1 MKKIFNALTGITG
14 LLILVALPGH
24 SLQAD
29 DDSDYARMLK
39 QRGDILPLE
48 QVIESAMAVK
58 SGQILET
65 ELDEE
70 DGRYIYELEILDDR
84 GQVWELELDA
94 STAEL
99 IELESED

>member
-14 LLILVALPGH
+14 LLILVALPGQ

-70 DGRYIYELEILDDR
+70 DGRYIYELEILDER

>member
-1 MKKIFNALTGITG
+1 M
-14 LLILVALPGH
+14 LIMLAMPWQI
-24 SLQAD
+24 LQAD
-29 DDSDYARMLK
+29 QDADRARMLK

-58 SGQILET
+58 PGQILET
-65 ELDEE
+65 ELDED
-70 DGRYIYELEILDDR
+70 DGRYVYELEILDDR

-99 IELESED
+99 LELESED

>member
-1 MKKIFNALTGITG
+1 MTPSRAFFPLAGM
-14 LLILVALPGH
+14 LIMLAMPWQI
-24 SLQAD
+24 LQAD
-29 DDSDYARMLK
+29 QDADRARMLK

-58 SGQILET
+58 PGQILET
-65 ELDEE
+65 ELDED
-70 DGRYIYELEILDDR
+70 DGRYVYELEILDER

-99 IELESED
+99 LELESED

>member
-1 MKKIFNALTGITG
+1 MLM
-14 LLILVALPGH
+14 LLAMPWQF
-24 SLQAD
+24 LQAD
-29 DDSDYARMLK
+29 QDADRARMLK

-58 SGQILET
+58 PGQILET
-65 ELDEE
+65 ELDED
-70 DGRYIYELEILDDR
+70 DGRYVYELEILDDR

-99 IELESED
+99 LELESED

>member
-1 MKKIFNALTGITG
+1 M
-14 LLILVALPGH
+14 LIMLAMPWQI
-24 SLQAD
+24 LQAD
-29 DDSDYARMLK
+29 QDADRARMLK

-58 SGQILET
+58 PGQILET
-65 ELDEE
+65 ELDED
-70 DGRYIYELEILDDR
+70 DGRYVYELEILDER

-99 IELESED
+99 LELESED

>member
-1 MKKIFNALTGITG
+1 MTPSRSFFPLAGMLM
-14 LLILVALPGH
+14 LLAMPWQF
-24 SLQAD
+24 LQAD
-29 DDSDYARMLK
+29 QDADRARMLK

-58 SGQILET
+58 PGQILET
-65 ELDEE
+65 ELDED
-70 DGRYIYELEILDDR
+70 DGRYVYELEILDDR

-99 IELESED
+99 LELESED

>member
-1 MKKIFNALTGITG
+1 M
-14 LLILVALPGH
+14 LIMLAMPWQI
-24 SLQAD
+24 LQAD
-29 DDSDYARMLK
+29 QDADRARMLK

-58 SGQILET
+58 PGQILET
-65 ELDEE
+65 ELDED
-70 DGRYIYELEILDDR
+70 DGRYVYELEILDER

-99 IELESED
+99 RELESED

>member
-1 MKKIFNALTGITG
+1 M
-14 LLILVALPGH
+14 LIMLAMPWQI
-24 SLQAD
+24 LQAD
-29 DDSDYARMLK
+29 QDADRARMLK

-58 SGQILET
+58 PGQILDT
-65 ELDEE
+65 ELDED
-70 DGRYIYELEILDDR
+70 DGRYVYELEILDER

-99 IELESED
+99 LELESED

>member
-1 MKKIFNALTGITG
+1 MLM
-14 LLILVALPGH
+14 LLAMPWQI
-24 SLQAD
+24 LQAD
-29 DDSDYARMLK
+29 QDADRARMLK

-58 SGQILET
+58 PGQILET
-65 ELDEE
+65 ELDED
-70 DGRYIYELEILDDR
+70 DGRYVYELEILDER

-99 IELESED
+99 LELESED

>member
-1 MKKIFNALTGITG
+1 MLM
-14 LLILVALPGH
+14 LLAMPWQI
-24 SLQAD
+24 LQAD
-29 DDSDYARMLK
+29 QDADRARMLK

-58 SGQILET
+58 PGQILET
-65 ELDEE
+65 ELDED
-70 DGRYIYELEILDDR
+70 DGRYVYELEILDDR

-99 IELESED
+99 LELESED